1 MAVSRTP
8 PPPSPAQRLPP
19 AEKVIMGVDP
29 GTQIMGYAVIEVRG
43 QHVKVLQYDV
53 INMKA
58 LGSNHAV
65 KLKRI
70 FTRMLELID
79 EFLPDELAIEAPF
92 YGVNVQSMLK
102 LGRAQGVAIAACLS
116 RDIPFVEYA
125 PTKVKQAVTGS
136 GAADKEQVA
145 RMLRQTLELPPVEEA
160 PKFLDATDALAVALC
175 HHYQQ
180 GNNVKAG
187 AKSWGKFLED
197 NPGRALA
204 ATTTRKKAA
213 SPKLK

>member
-1 MAVSRTP
+1 MAVSRTL
-8 PPPSPAQRLPP
+8 PSAPLQRLPP

-43 QHVKVLQYDV
+43 QQVRVLQYDV

-102 LGRAQGVAIAACLS
+102 LGRAQGVAIAAALS
-116 RDIPFVEYA
+116 RDIPYVEYA

-136 GAADKEQVA
+136 GSADKEQVA
-145 RMLRQTLELPPVEEA
+145 RMLRQTLELPPIEEA

-204 ATTTRKKAA
+204 ATTTKKPVRATKKPA
-213 SPKLK
+213 